1 MWFGYIARYNPTSG
15 CYVHSNGQVVNLN
28 EILDS
33 YHADLTIES
42 FSDRK

>member
-1 MWFGYIARYNPTSG
+1 MWDGSIARYNPTSG